1 MEKPETLWTGEEQ
14 LVIGIDVG
22 TTNCTC
28 SSIRRQR
35 ERADPP
41 FPTRRCSGAASI
53 VHLAPQQAPKVRI
66 VARWPGEQAA
76 ASRSPCCTLTAVA
89 GSPNSSKIPSLI
101 LYTPEGRPV
110 AFGAEAL
117 QEKYQDDLFEERL
130 HLARWFKVRLDDFGA
145 TEVS

>member
-1 MEKPETLWTGEEQ
+1 M
-14 LVIGIDVG
+14 LVAIVERTNEL
-22 TTNCTC
+22 TT
-28 SSIRRQR
+28 
-35 ERADPP
+35 
-41 FPTRRCSGAASI
+41 FPACCLGAASI

-66 VARWPGEQAA
+66 VARWPGELQS
-76 ASRSPCCTLTAVA
+76 ASRSSCCTLTPSV

-130 HLARWFKVRLDDFGA
+130 HLARWFKVSRNRESFGA
-145 TEVS
+145 AGVS